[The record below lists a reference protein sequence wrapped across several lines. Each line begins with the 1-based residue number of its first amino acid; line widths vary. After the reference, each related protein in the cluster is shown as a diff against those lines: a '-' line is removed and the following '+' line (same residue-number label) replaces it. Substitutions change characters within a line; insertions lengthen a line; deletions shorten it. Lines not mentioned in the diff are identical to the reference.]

1 MQGIVFKCLTSHNN
15 LALLQL
21 LAPFVDRALE
31 LRGAG
36 DLSKVMRMHATL
48 WPQQDSGCGLPLHGT
63 RTGHSLYS
71 LSRWQTASV
80 SPLLSS
86 THRMR
91 SHLGLP

>member
-48 WPQQDSGCGLPLHGT
+48 WPQRDSG
-63 RTGHSLYS
+63 
-71 LSRWQTASV
+71 
-80 SPLLSS
+80 
-86 THRMR
+86 
-91 SHLGLP
+91 